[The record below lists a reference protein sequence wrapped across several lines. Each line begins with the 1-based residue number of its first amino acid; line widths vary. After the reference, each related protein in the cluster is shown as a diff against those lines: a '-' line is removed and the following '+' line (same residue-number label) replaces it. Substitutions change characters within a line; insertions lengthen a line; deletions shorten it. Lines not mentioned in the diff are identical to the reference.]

1 MVYIYYHIYAI
12 EGAEEIVKEQIDLI
26 QKHFTFEYI
35 LNVGLSVSTNKE
47 TNEEYNIENILKILP
62 VKPREIKTNGQ
73 EFMTLYMIKNDSN
86 IFKDSDFIFT
96 LHTKGITS
104 TQMYT
109 EQRNNIISW
118 RNVMQ
123 YFNIERIDYV
133 FQILNNTNHNTY
145 GILYVSYLYNDI
157 PHRFY
162 AGNFWWGKGSYIKT
176 LRMDG
181 IREEDRMDAEVRVIQ
196 SGDNWKPFSPYNKNV
211 YSHYTL
217 YFDPNEYRNL
227 DLKYSFI

>member
-1 MVYIYYHIYAI
+1 MVYVYYHIYAT
-12 EGAEEIVKEQIDLI
+12 EGVEELVTEQLALI
-26 QKHFTFEYI
+26 QKHFTFEYK
-35 LNVGLSVSTNKE
+35 LNIGVSVSIDTI
-47 TNEEYNIENILKILP
+47 TNEQYNIEPLLNILP
-62 VKPREIKTNGQ
+62 VKPRKCKVNGQ
-73 EFMTLYMIKNDSN
+73 EFMTMYMIKEDAT
-86 IFKDSDFIFT
+86 IFEDDDFIFT

-104 TQMYT
+104 SKLYPH
-109 EQRNNIISW
+109 QRENIISW
-118 RNVMQ
+118 RKIME
-123 YFNIERIDYV
+123 YFNIERVDYA
-133 FQILNNTNHNTY
+133 FHILNNTNHNTY
-145 GILYVSYLYNDI
+145 GCLYVSYLYNDF

-181 IREEDRMDAEVRVIQ
+181 IKEEDRMDAEVRVIQ

-227 DLKYSFI
+227 HLKYSFI